1 MDNIRSICGISLFLF
16 VGSALAQAQLDGELH
31 VRADTPVVNIEKRDD
46 GRNFMR
52 LPSLTYELDIAKKC
66 GGDLEPTVLSLS
78 VADTRRTFKADDF
91 EEGENLAIRF
101 AVPAAQIGP
110 IAVESFC
117 ARADAPDNED
127 EVEVEQGTGE
137 AESMTVPAVLSLQAS
152 LLCASETE
160 SRITYA
166 SASLDVT
173 LACSGP
179 ETDASASVD

>member
-1 MDNIRSICGISLFLF
+1 M
-16 VGSALAQAQLDGELH
+16 AQTQVEGELH
-31 VRADTPVVNIEKRDD
+31 VRADTPVVNVEKRDD

-66 GGDLEPTVLSLS
+66 GGDLEPAVLSLS
-78 VADTRRTFKADDF
+78 VADTRRTFKAEDF
-91 EEGENLAIRF
+91 AEGENLAIRF

-117 ARADAPDNED
+117 ARAATQES
-127 EVEVEQGTGE
+127 EAEAEAEQGTGE

-160 SRITYA
+160 NRITYA
-166 SASLDVT
+166 STSLDVT
-173 LACSGP
+173 LECSGP